1 MESVII
7 ATPCPYEAE
16 FKARLERTWQVAPM
30 GYGGWVIEDGGRR
43 VYVSR
48 NDTVLPCYGPEERAR
63 IAAAIAEPIFYS
75 VDFRDI
81 ALIRRVLL
89 AIADDPRVLVDNDH
103 GVLLPGP
110 EFIHLMQSRPEWDW
124 RQDVPPERQW

>member
-7 ATPCPYEAE
+7 VTPAPYEAE
-16 FKARLERTWQVAPM
+16 FKARLERSWHVAPTA
-30 GYGGWVIEDGGRR
+30 YGGWVIEDGGTR
-43 VYVSR
+43 VYVNR
-48 NDTVLPCYGPEERAR
+48 NDCYEDFEPEDRAR
-63 IAAAIAEPIFYS
+63 TTAAIPDPIFYA

-110 EFIHLMQSRPEWDW
+110 EFIRLMQSRPEWDW
-124 RQDVPPERQW
+124 RRDVPTRGQR